1 MHYPKEFFFLRN
13 IDNETRNEASTNGTL
28 FADHVVTF
36 DQIIKNLYVYYY
48 LDFRFIFSNYVFTY
62 ISFYRKS
69 PTGKHSQFLMQNS
82 GLVKDICKASNAY
95 VQAARILKTKK
106 QFDFI
111 HDSCKSFDEKIISS
125 PVTTTESSFNFRFPY
140 SHLIFRNL
148 ASFQRLPS
156 KRLVDE
162 LVFEHF
168 EGIML
173 F

>member
-1 MHYPKEFFFLRN
+1 M
-13 IDNETRNEASTNGTL
+13 
-28 FADHVVTF
+28 
-36 DQIIKNLYVYYY
+36 
-48 LDFRFIFSNYVFTY
+48 YVFTY

-106 QFDFI
+106 QFDFN

-125 PVTTTESSFNFRFPY
+125 PVTTTESSFNYRFPY
-140 SHLIFRNL
+140 SHLVFRNL
-148 ASFQRLPS
+148 ATFQRLPS

>member
-1 MHYPKEFFFLRN
+1 MYH
-13 IDNETRNEASTNGTL
+13 
-28 FADHVVTF
+28 
-36 DQIIKNLYVYYY
+36 
-48 LDFRFIFSNYVFTY
+48 LDLGFIFSNYLFTY

-111 HDSCKSFDEKIISS
+111 HDSCKSFDEKIISP
-125 PVTTTESSFNFRFPY
+125 PVTKTESSFNFFPY
-140 SHLIFRNL
+140 SHLVFRNL
-148 ASFQRLPS
+148 ATSQRLPS
-156 KRLVDE
+156 ERHVDE

-173 F
+173 FYKYNLIIFVVGGYIVFI

>member
-1 MHYPKEFFFLRN
+1 MHYPKENFFLRN
-13 IDNETRNEASTNGTL
+13 IDNATRNEASTNGSL

-36 DQIIKNLYVYYY
+36 DQIIKNLYVYLVLYFQIAY
-48 LDFRFIFSNYVFTY
+48 LFIVT
-62 ISFYRKS
+62 FYRKS

-148 ASFQRLPS
+148 ATFQRLPS